1 MQKETIEKARG
12 IEKRYGSN
20 YYLATLFFP
29 KEIRNAVFV
38 LYAFVRIP
46 DEFVDNPTPGSDPT
60 QLLAKWR
67 TEWISTYETGEG
79 ENDIMRS
86 TRELFLTY
94 HIPFSLSLEFIDAM
108 TQDLTKSRYQT
119 YAELKAYM
127 RGSADVVGI
136 MLTHILGYSDPSAFT
151 YAEKLGEA
159 MQFTNFLRDIV
170 EDLTDRNRI
179 YLPQEDLDRFSVTED
194 MLRGK
199 SMTPE
204 LTNLMKHEIAAA
216 HQLFTDARPG
226 IALLSPKT
234 RRAVLL
240 ASAFYEGILDEIEQR
255 DYDIFST
262 KAKLSIIKKSNI
274 LIKTY
279 VKQ

>member
-159 MQFTNFLRDIV
+159 MQFTNFLRDID

-179 YLPQEDLDRFSVTED
+179 YLPQEDLDRFSVTEG

-204 LTNLMKHEIAAA
+204 LTNLMKYEVVVA

-240 ASAFYEGILDEIEQR
+240 ASAFYEGILDEIERQ